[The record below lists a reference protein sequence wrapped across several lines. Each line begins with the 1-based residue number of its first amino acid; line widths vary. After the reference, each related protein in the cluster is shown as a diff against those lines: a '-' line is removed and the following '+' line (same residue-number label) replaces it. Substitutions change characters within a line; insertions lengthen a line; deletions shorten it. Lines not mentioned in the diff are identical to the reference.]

1 MKNLFSYLKTERGKT
16 RGLGALLAGLSAL
29 FTFAGYEMIRSPAES
44 VFLTYFS
51 ASQKPYAL
59 TAVPAVMAFF
69 IYLYGWAL
77 SRLGPMRAMA
87 ASMFFSFVSFAAFYA
102 ALTFSPGPAVA
113 LAVFVFKEAY
123 VVIISEQ
130 YWSYIN
136 SVLNSD
142 ESKIFN
148 GPVAGLGALGSLMGG
163 WFVSHYVGF
172 FKTDIYLLFS
182 GFCLIPAVF
191 AFIAAYRKTGEPQ
204 ASLEERTGKK
214 GHVHL
219 SLLWENKTVLFIAM
233 MIFFTQAVA
242 TFMDI
247 NFTGYVKE
255 AIADKDS
262 RTAFLGDFWMKV
274 NIASFSMQF
283 LFAPLIL
290 RKARTKYVLVAIP
303 FIHMASSLF
312 TLVNPG
318 IFSAGLA
325 FLLFKSMDYSI
336 FRAAKETLYI
346 PFSYDTRYRIKQVAD
361 AFTYRFSKGFISLAL
376 SLTQL
381 ASRLSISLFPLFCAV
396 FSALWASTALFINQ
410 KEEAKAQ

>member
-1 MKNLFSYLKTERGKT
+1 MKFLIYYLRTKKDRTAVT
-16 RGLGALLAGLSAL
+16 GALLAGLSAF

-44 VFLTYFS
+44 VFLTYFA

-59 TAVPAVMAFF
+59 TAVPVVMALL
-69 IYLYGWAL
+69 IYIYGWTL

-87 ASMFFSFVSFAAFYA
+87 ASMFASIACFVIFYVLLIA
-102 ALTFSPGPAVA
+102 RPCPAIALT
-113 LAVFVFKEAY
+113 VFVFKEAY

-136 SVLNSD
+136 SVLSSD

-148 GPVAGLGALGSLMGG
+148 GPVAGLGAFGSLTGG

-182 GFCLIPAVF
+182 GICLIPAVF
-191 AFIAAYRKTGEPQ
+191 IFIMAYMKTGEPH
-204 ASLEERTGKK
+204 ASIEEISGKK

-219 SLLWENKTVLFIAM
+219 SLLWENKIVLLISM
-233 MIFFTQAVA
+233 MIFFTQSVA
-242 TFMDI
+242 TLTDI
-247 NFTGYVKE
+247 NFTSQVKQ
-255 AIADKDS
+255 AISDKDL
-262 RTAFLGDFWMKV
+262 RTAFLGGFWMKV
-274 NIASFSMQF
+274 NILSFSMQF

-290 RKARTKYVLVAIP
+290 RKLKTKYVLVAIP
-303 FIHMASSLF
+303 FVHIITSVFAIL
-312 TLVNPG
+312 NPG
-318 IFSAGLA
+318 MFSAGIA

-361 AFTYRFSKGFISLAL
+361 AFTYRFAKGFISLAL
-376 SLTQL
+376 SVTQL
-381 ASRLSISLFPLFCAV
+381 MSRLSISMLPWFCAV
-396 FSALWASTALFINQ
+396 FSGFWMSTALFIDQ
-410 KEEAKAQ
+410 KENRQA